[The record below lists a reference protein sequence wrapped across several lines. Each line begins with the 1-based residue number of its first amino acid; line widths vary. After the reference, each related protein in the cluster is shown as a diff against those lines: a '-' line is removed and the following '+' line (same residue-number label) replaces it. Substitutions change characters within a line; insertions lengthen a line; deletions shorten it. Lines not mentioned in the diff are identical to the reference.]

1 MLVGDFNR
9 LNYRVIG
16 NHFNLRQTVKN
27 PTRGAAILDLILTNL
42 FHHYNS
48 PQILPGI
55 GLSDHNSLLIRPLR
69 KTHKTKV
76 DIIYRRKVKSSM
88 KFCFGRWLASTD
100 WSFIESLPNCSEK
113 LTAFQS
119 LLNFAI
125 ETFFPL
131 QKIKQ
136 HPTDRPWITPEL
148 KNLIQQRQR
157 ALYKDTTVY
166 KKLRNKVNRLNNSLR
181 SSFFASK
188 VKNCD
193 NATSWWKS
201 IKQLGGLP
209 KKLPVSSVVVSGK

>member
-1 MLVGDFNR
+1 MLASMSMNVSCDANILR
-9 LNYRVIG
+9 PILCIV
-16 NHFNLRQTVKN
+16 FNLRQTVKN

-48 PQILPGI
+48 PQILAGI

-76 DIIYRRKVKSSM
+76 EIIYRRKVKSSM

-148 KNLIQQRQR
+148 KNLIQRRQR
-157 ALYKDTTVY
+157 ALYKDTTV
-166 KKLRNKVNRLNNSLR
+166 
-181 SSFFASK
+181 
-188 VKNCD
+188 
-193 NATSWWKS
+193 
-201 IKQLGGLP
+201 
-209 KKLPVSSVVVSGK
+209 